1 MAVKQYSIDEIAELL
16 GQGASFKNH
25 GFGGSSTIADQYRN
39 ADMMLDNLN
48 SLEDIH
54 DEANAEY
61 YNNFANQFKAE
72 KGNAVANGILTGL
85 TGITGIASNA
95 ISSAQI
101 NDTSLYENQIA
112 DRRNFGNYNYGSY
125 DQLTN
130 DIVNQPQLTQASYE
144 DIRGMNTGQKVGSV
158 ASSALTGAATGMQIG
173 GPWGAAIGG
182 AVGLIGGIGG
192 VVAGN
197 KRADARQAY
206 LASAAAQANAISNIN
221 INAANERIA
230 ENEHRYKMA
239 RVAARGGSIRRKRE
253 TVSEFASRVTGQ
265 GHIGGE
271 RKSPSNMIRTN
282 VDGGVRIKIRKR

>member
-1 MAVKQYSIDEIAELL
+1 MAKQYTIEEIAELL
-16 GQGASFKNH
+16 GRGADFKNH
-25 GFGGSSTIADQYRN
+25 GFGGSSTIIDQYRN

-125 DQLTN
+125 DQLAN
-130 DIVNQPQLTQASYE
+130 DIANRPDIAQASYE
-144 DIRGMNTGQKVGSV
+144 DIRGMNTGQKIGSA
-158 ASSALTGAATGMQIG
+158 ASSALSGATAGMQIG

-206 LASAAAQANAISNIN
+206 LASSAAQANAISDIN
-221 INAANERIA
+221 MQAAHDRIA

-239 RVAARGGSIRRKRE
+239 RVAARGGSIQRKRE

-271 RKSPSNMIRTN
+271 RKSPSDMIRSN